1 MKQPRIREVSTDGR
15 NAVLGLALVILA
27 WVYFFYQD
35 SIWQFLKS
43 RWPIHDVIGA
53 AIGSIFTLC
62 VFVGI
67 SKSGFLKNVTSPIV
81 VNLFSVGFLASLI
94 ATVICV
100 VILADK
106 FRPVGTLVEY
116 VCGFGLLL
124 VLGGIIKLGLLLL
137 WLLMRYLVDHYR
149 QKGDEWIKSM
159 QSWRKPH
166 VEVFSLLLWGIL
178 GLGVLWGIRACSKA
192 IIQPDR
198 HPPAYYDPSRLN
210 GGRPRLPGGRTIFP
224 ALGDPVILFER
235 QS

>member
-1 MKQPRIREVSTDGR
+1 MILFAMVSQYTIGCMKQRRIREVSTDGR

-43 RWPIHDVIGA
+43 TWPIHDVIVV
-53 AIGSIFTLC
+53 AIGSILTAC
-62 VFVGI
+62 VLIAI
-67 SKSGFLKNVTSPIV
+67 SKAGFLKNVTSPIV
-81 VNLFSVGFLASLI
+81 VNLWVIGFSISLI
-94 ATVICV
+94 GTVISV
-100 VILADK
+100 VLLADK

-116 VCGFGLLL
+116 VCGFVLLL
-124 VLGGIIKLGLLLL
+124 VLGGIIKLGILLL

-166 VEVFSLLLWGIL
+166 VEVFSHLLWGIL

-198 HPPAYYDPSRLN
+198 HPPAYYDPS
-210 GGRPRLPGGRTIFP
+210 P
-224 ALGDPVILFER
+224 
-235 QS
+235 